1 MRTFITMSKKE
12 LSRLEIIQ
20 KVTEKRLTQVHA
32 ASILGISA
40 RQVHRLVKAFEQDGP
55 EGLISKHRGK
65 PSNYQLPD
73 EIKQTAIRIISEQYH
88 DFGPT
93 LAAEKLLEIHRIS
106 LSVETV
112 RKLMVKA
119 GLWKT
124 RAQRRKRAYQPR
136 YRRACYG
143 ELIQIDGSDHAWFEG
158 RAPKCT
164 LLVYIDDATSRLMA
178 LRFVQSESTFT
189 YFETTKQYLLEHGKP
204 VTFYSDKHSV
214 FRTNK
219 KGELGGDGVT
229 QFGRA
234 LEDLNIDIICAET
247 CQAKGRVERANKT
260 LQDRLVKELRLQKI
274 STIDAANAFMHTFI
288 KDHNQRFGKAP
299 LNNHNTHRPLQA
311 HEILDEIFCWQE
323 ERTLSNNL
331 TLQYNKIVYLIK
343 DSVETRKL
351 MRKRVIVHDFH
362 DGSIKIKHQNKE
374 LPYSTYDRLQRV
386 DQGKITDNKRLG
398 TVLSLIK
405 TKQDKRDEKRSASCP
420 SRQHLG
426 HDGIAKIK
434 ASTGTID
441 KQPLITNLEV

>member
-1 MRTFITMSKKE
+1 MGTFITMSKKE

-20 KVTEKRLTQVHA
+20 KVTEKRLTQVQA
-32 ASILGISA
+32 ATILGISA
-40 RQVHRLVKAFEQDGP
+40 RQVHRLVKSFEQDGP

-106 LSVETV
+106 LSVETI

-136 YRRACYG
+136 YRRECYG
-143 ELIQIDGSDHAWFEG
+143 ELIQIDGSDHAWFED

-288 KDHNQRFGKAP
+288 KDHNRRFGKAP
-299 LNNHNTHRPLQA
+299 LNNHNTHRPLQS
-311 HEILDEIFCWQE
+311 HELLDEIFCWQE

-331 TLQYNKIVYLIK
+331 TLQYNKIVYLIE

-351 MRKRVIVHDFH
+351 MRKRVTVHDFH

-405 TKQDKRDEKRSASCP
+405 IKQDIRDEKRSASCP
-420 SRQHLG
+420 ARQHLG
-426 HDGIAKIK
+426 HKSSAKLR
-434 ASTGTID
+434 ATTGKID
-441 KQPLITNLEV
+441 KKPLITNLEA